1 MKVYFDLFFSFLK
14 MGLFSIGGGYAML
27 PLVRQEVVKHSWMQA
42 GELLNFLAISES
54 TPGSMSVN
62 MAAYVGLKVAGIPGQ
77 IVAILGVITPSFVIM
92 LLIAIFYDR
101 FIRNRTISYV
111 LKGLNPIV
119 VGMVASAIITV
130 GKDVFVPEGDDNALG
145 IYTVPVSIIIFG
157 LCLLLN
163 HHKKGPILIIIVA
176 AVSGIVAGL
185 LLG

>member
-130 GKDVFVPEGDDNALG
+130 GKDVFVPALG